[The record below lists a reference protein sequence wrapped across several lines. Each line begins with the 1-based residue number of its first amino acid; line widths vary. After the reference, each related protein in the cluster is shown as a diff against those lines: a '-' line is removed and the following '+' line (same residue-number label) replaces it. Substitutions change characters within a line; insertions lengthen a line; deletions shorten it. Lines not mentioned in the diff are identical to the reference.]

1 VTLAASLWSQL
12 CWQTMA
18 DQHSA
23 GLLQKE
29 KSTIIRNES
38 MLQNVRERMKFTR
51 QNRNIKYSTMII
63 FPKAK
68 KDLLIESEVGK
79 IQK

>member
-1 VTLAASLWSQL
+1 MVSIMLANDGRSAFSRVTA
-12 CWQTMA
+12 
-18 DQHSA
+18 
-23 GLLQKE
+23 KKK

-51 QNRNIKYSTMII
+51 QNRNIKYSTVII